1 MDTINTERKRKSKQK
16 TGTIH
21 DFNFL
26 LELLDR
32 DNEEKISKILALEK
46 LSLVEIESRKKKS
59 EYCAKQEKENYSN
72 INKFRANNSNNNR
85 YI

>member
-46 LSLVEIESRKKKS
+46 LSLVEIESRKKKIRIL
-59 EYCAKQEKENYSN
+59 CKTRKRKLQQHQ
-72 INKFRANNSNNNR
+72 
-85 YI
+85 